1 MDPLLLKGFTH
12 THPQNPEGRPSY
24 SLVEDMSQVGCRSF
38 YTTFSKLN
46 HSDSHVPLPRRVAG
60 NSAYLYL
67 GFCLQ
72 PFTEDSRKDL
82 QLQLNQKLWKDCFF
96 FPIAITA
103 CVFMTSQG
111 GTALS
116 TSIPH
121 GILQTYSSRL
131 GIEVLRAVPPCDIIE

>member
-82 QLQLNQKLWKDCFF
+82 LLQLSQKLWKDCF
-96 FPIAITA
+96 PRPHCNHSLCIHDIT
-103 CVFMTSQG
+103 G
-111 GTALS
+111 R
-116 TSIPH
+116 H
-121 GILQTYSSRL
+121 GPKHFYPTWDLTDILLKTGDRS
-131 GIEVLRAVPPCDIIE
+131 A